1 MFDLIERKYKFNK
14 WVKYDII
21 KIKFIIFMNK
31 IRILCISRFDILR
44 NDFFYKND
52 NFVIVLIL

>member
-31 IRILCISRFDILR
+31 IRILYISRFDILR
-44 NDFFYKND
+44 IDFFYKND